1 MCFLVSPYVPALI
14 FSSLTLQRLLST
26 GRSVLGNKFKAGH
39 TAMADF
45 LLMQH
50 ESLYTPLF
58 VVKRDFSDSFLEHR
72 YLQGSLLLF
81 QLTIRN
87 ISLMDPLLPHTCL
100 VS

>member
-1 MCFLVSPYVPALI
+1 MCFLVSPYVPALS
-14 FSSLTLQRLLST
+14 FSSLALQHLLST
-26 GRSVLGNKFKAGH
+26 GRSGLSNKFKAGH
-39 TAMADF
+39 RAMADF

-58 VVKRDFSDSFLEHR
+58 VLKRDSSDSFLDHR
-72 YLQGSLLLF
+72 YLECSLLLF

-87 ISLMDPLLPHTCL
+87 ISLIDPLPPHTCL

>member
-1 MCFLVSPYVPALI
+1 MCFLVSPYVPALS
-14 FSSLTLQRLLST
+14 FSSLALQRFLST
-26 GRSVLGNKFKAGH
+26 GRSGLSNKFKAGH
-39 TAMADF
+39 RAMADF

-58 VVKRDFSDSFLEHR
+58 VLKRDSSDSFLEHR
-72 YLQGSLLLF
+72 YFEGSLLLF

-87 ISLMDPLLPHTCL
+87 ISLIDPLPPHTCL